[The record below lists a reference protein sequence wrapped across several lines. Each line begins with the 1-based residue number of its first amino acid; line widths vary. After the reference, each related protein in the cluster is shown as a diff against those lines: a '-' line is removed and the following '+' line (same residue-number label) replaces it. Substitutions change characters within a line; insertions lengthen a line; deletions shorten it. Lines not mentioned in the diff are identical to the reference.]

1 MLREREREE
10 TQSIPNDLT
19 RPNTLNPTRPDPALN
34 IIYKD
39 TIDTYEFKFNYIIL
53 STYSIIN
60 PNWTWSNIKYI
71 I

>member
-1 MLREREREE
+1 MLREREKEE

-39 TIDTYEFKFNYIIL
+39 TIDAYEFEFNYVIL
-53 STYSIIN
+53 STYSNHKPKLNLIQH
-60 PNWTWSNIKYI
+60 
-71 I
+71 